1 MIEFIHAIQNQ
12 AFLQNAL
19 ITGLLA
25 SVACGVMG
33 SYVVVRR
40 IVFIS
45 AGISHTVL
53 GGMGIA
59 YYYGYNPIHGAV
71 VSALVA
77 ALIIGFV
84 SMRYHQHED
93 TLIGA
98 LWATG
103 MAVGI
108 LFIYKTPGYNVD
120 LMSYLFG
127 NILMV
132 ERKSV
137 GLLACLD
144 VFIILLVLV
153 FYKRFLA
160 VCFDEE
166 YSQLQGIG
174 VAGTYLLLLC
184 LIALTVV
191 ILIQVVG
198 IILVIALL
206 SLPAATSRYYAR
218 SLGQMM
224 ILASILGAV
233 FTTSGLIVSYE
244 ANLPAGA
251 TMIVIAGSAYLLF
264 TVLKGLT
271 VRFRGGRHKK
281 TYDEISALDSR
292 RQIDELFWHSPKQP
306 NRGRRKQRPGMR

>member
-1 MIEFIHAIQNQ
+1 MFEFMEVLKSYG
-12 AFLQNAL
+12 FMQNAV
-19 ITGLLA
+19 IIGLLA

-33 SYVVVRR
+33 TYVVVKR

-45 AGISHTVL
+45 GGISHTVL

-77 ALIIGFV
+77 AVVIGLV
-84 SMRYHQHED
+84 SLRYHQYED
-93 TLIGA
+93 TIIGA
-98 LWATG
+98 LWAIG

-108 LFIYKTPGYNVD
+108 LFIYKTPGYSID

-132 ERKSV
+132 KKESV
-137 GLLACLD
+137 YLLASLD
-144 VFIILLVLV
+144 ALIVVLV
-153 FYKRFLA
+153 FLFYKRFLA

-174 VAGTYLLLLC
+174 VVTTYLLLLC

-206 SLPAATSRYYAR
+206 TLPAATARYYAR
-218 SLGQMM
+218 SVVQMM
-224 ILASILGAV
+224 ILASVLGAV

-244 ANLPAGA
+244 PNLPAGA
-251 TMIVIAGSAYLLF
+251 TIILIAGIAYLLA
-264 TVLKGLT
+264 TALKGLAL
-271 VRFRGGRHKK
+271 RFHGPR
-281 TYDEISALDSR
+281 D
-292 RQIDELFWHSPKQP
+292 
-306 NRGRRKQRPGMR
+306 

>member
-1 MIEFIHAIQNQ
+1 MLEFFDVLREQS
-12 AFLQNAL
+12 FMQNAV
-19 ITGLLA
+19 IIGLLA

-33 SYVVVRR
+33 TYVVVRR

-45 AGISHTVL
+45 GGISHTVL
-53 GGMGIA
+53 GGMGVA
-59 YYYGYNPIHGAV
+59 YYYGYNPLHGAV

-77 ALIIGFV
+77 ALVIGFV
-84 SMRYHQHED
+84 SLHYHQYED

-98 LWATG
+98 LWAVG
-103 MAVGI
+103 MAVGV

-132 ERKSV
+132 EKESV
-137 GLLACLD
+137 RLLAYLD
-144 VFIILLVLV
+144 ALIIVAVVL

-166 YSQLQGIG
+166 YTQLQGVG
-174 VAGTYLLLLC
+174 VVSTYLLLLC

-206 SLPAATSRYYAR
+206 TLPAATARYYTHN
-218 SLGQMM
+218 LVQMM
-224 ILASILGAV
+224 ILASILGTV
-233 FTTSGLIVSYE
+233 FTTSGLIISYQP
-244 ANLPAGA
+244 NLPAGA
-251 TMIVIAGSAYLLF
+251 TIMVSAGVAYLLA
-264 TVLKGLT
+264 TILKGLAM
-271 VRFRGGRHKK
+271 RFRG
-281 TYDEISALDSR
+281 
-292 RQIDELFWHSPKQP
+292 HSD
-306 NRGRRKQRPGMR
+306 

>member
-1 MIEFIHAIQNQ
+1 MMFEFIEVLKSHG
-12 AFLQNAL
+12 FMQNAV
-19 ITGLLA
+19 IIGLLA

-33 SYVVVRR
+33 TYVVVKR

-45 AGISHTVL
+45 GGISHTVL

-77 ALIIGFV
+77 AVVIGLV
-84 SMRYHQHED
+84 SLRYHQYED
-93 TLIGA
+93 TIIGA
-98 LWATG
+98 LWAIG

-108 LFIYKTPGYNVD
+108 LFIYKTPGYSID

-132 ERKSV
+132 KRESV
-137 GLLACLD
+137 YLLASLD
-144 VFIILLVLV
+144 ALIIVLV
-153 FYKRFLA
+153 FLFYKRFLA

-166 YSQLQGIG
+166 YSRLQGIG
-174 VAGTYLLLLC
+174 VVTTYLLLLC

-206 SLPAATSRYYAR
+206 TLPAATARYYAR
-218 SLGQMM
+218 SVVQMM
-224 ILASILGAV
+224 IFASVLGGV
-233 FTTSGLIVSYE
+233 FTTSGLVISYQPD
-244 ANLPAGA
+244 LPAGA
-251 TMIVIAGSAYLLF
+251 TIILIAGLAYLLA
-264 TVLKGLT
+264 TALKGLAL
-271 VRFRGGRHKK
+271 RFH
-281 TYDEISALDSR
+281 
-292 RQIDELFWHSPKQP
+292 
-306 NRGRRKQRPGMR
+306 GRRD

>member
-1 MIEFIHAIQNQ
+1 MTEFLDVLMNQ
-12 AFLQNAL
+12 SFMQNAV
-19 ITGLLA
+19 IIGLLA
-25 SVACGVMG
+25 SVACGVVG
-33 SYVVVRR
+33 TYVVVRR

-45 AGISHTVL
+45 GGIAHAVL

-71 VSALVA
+71 LSAIFAALV
-77 ALIIGFV
+77 IGFV
-84 SMRYHQHED
+84 SLRYHQHED

-98 LWATG
+98 LWAVG

-132 ERKSV
+132 EEGSLY
-137 GLLACLD
+137 LLAGLD
-144 VFIILLVLV
+144 AVIILSVFL

-174 VAGTYLLLLC
+174 VVSTYLLLLC

-206 SLPAATSRYYAR
+206 TLPAATARHYAR

-224 ILASILGAV
+224 ILASLLGAL
-233 FTTSGLIVSYE
+233 FTTSGLIASYGPD
-244 ANLPAGA
+244 LPAGA
-251 TMIVIAGSAYLLF
+251 TIVVIAGTAYLLA
-264 TVLKGLT
+264 TVLKGLAG
-271 VRFRGGRHKK
+271 RARG
-281 TYDEISALDSR
+281 S
-292 RQIDELFWHSPKQP
+292 
-306 NRGRRKQRPGMR
+306 

>member
-1 MIEFIHAIQNQ
+1 MFEFIEVLKNHG
-12 AFLQNAL
+12 FMQNAV
-19 ITGLLA
+19 IIGLLA

-33 SYVVVRR
+33 TYVVVRR

-45 AGISHTVL
+45 GGISHTVL

-59 YYYGYNPIHGAV
+59 YYYGYDPMHGAV

-77 ALIIGFV
+77 AVVIGLV
-84 SMRYHQHED
+84 SLRYHQYED
-93 TLIGA
+93 TIIGA
-98 LWATG
+98 VWAIG

-132 ERKSV
+132 EKESV
-137 GLLACLD
+137 RLVACLD
-144 VFIILLVLV
+144 AFIILLVVL

-166 YSQLQGIG
+166 YSELQGIG
-174 VAGTYLLLLC
+174 IVSTYLLLLC

-206 SLPAATSRYYAR
+206 TLPAATARYYAR
-218 SLGQMM
+218 SVVQMM
-224 ILASILGAV
+224 ILASVLGAV
-233 FTTSGLIVSYE
+233 LTTSGLIVSYQPD
-244 ANLPAGA
+244 LPAGA
-251 TMIVIAGSAYLLF
+251 TIIVIAGLAYLLA
-264 TVLKGLT
+264 TVLKGLAL
-271 VRFRGGRHKK
+271 RFH
-281 TYDEISALDSR
+281 
-292 RQIDELFWHSPKQP
+292 
-306 NRGRRKQRPGMR
+306 GRRD

>member
-1 MIEFIHAIQNQ
+1 MFEFLNVLINQ
-12 AFLQNAL
+12 GFMQNA
-19 ITGLLA
+19 IIIGLLA

-45 AGISHTVL
+45 GGISHTVL

-59 YYYGYNPIHGAV
+59 YYYGYNPLHGAV
-71 VSALVA
+71 ISALIA
-77 ALIIGFV
+77 ALVIGFV
-84 SMRYHQHED
+84 SLRYNQYED

-98 LWATG
+98 LWSVG

-132 ERKSV
+132 EKESV
-137 GLLACLD
+137 RLLAYLD
-144 VFIILLVLV
+144 GLIILSVLL

-166 YSQLQGIG
+166 YSKLQGVG
-174 VAGTYLLLLC
+174 VVSTYLLLLC

-206 SLPAATSRYYAR
+206 TLPAATARYYSR
-218 SLGQMM
+218 SLVQMM
-224 ILASILGAV
+224 IIASILGAL
-233 FTTSGLIVSYE
+233 FTTSGLIVSYQP
-244 ANLPAGA
+244 NLPAGA
-251 TMIVIAGSAYLLF
+251 TIVVIAGLAYLLS
-264 TVLKGLT
+264 TVIKGLA
-271 VRFRGGRHKK
+271 VRFH
-281 TYDEISALDSR
+281 
-292 RQIDELFWHSPKQP
+292 
-306 NRGRRKQRPGMR
+306 GRRD

>member
-1 MIEFIHAIQNQ
+1 MLEFLDVLINQ
-12 AFLQNAL
+12 SFMQNAIL
-19 ITGLLA
+19 IGLLA
-25 SVACGVMG
+25 SVACGIMG
-33 SYVVVRR
+33 TYVVVRR

-45 AGISHTVL
+45 GGISHAVL

-59 YYYGYNPIHGAV
+59 YYYGHNPIYGAV

-84 SMRYHQHED
+84 SLYYHQHED

-98 LWATG
+98 LWAVG
-103 MAVGI
+103 MAVGL

-120 LMSYLFG
+120 LMSY
-127 NILMV
+127 ILMV
-132 ERKSV
+132 KGESIR
-137 GLLACLD
+137 LLAGLD
-144 VFIILLVLV
+144 ALIILSVVL

-174 VAGTYLLLLC
+174 VVGTYLLLLC

-206 SLPAATSRYYAR
+206 TLPAATARYYAH
-218 SLGQMM
+218 SLVQMM
-224 ILASILGAV
+224 FLASILGAV
-233 FTTSGLIVSYE
+233 FTTSGLAVSYQPD
-244 ANLPAGA
+244 LPAGA
-251 TMIVIAGSAYLLF
+251 TIIVIAGVAYLLA
-264 TVLKGLT
+264 TILKGVAL
-271 VRFRGGRHKK
+271 RFRG
-281 TYDEISALDSR
+281 
-292 RQIDELFWHSPKQP
+292 
-306 NRGRRKQRPGMR
+306 QRD

>member
-1 MIEFIHAIQNQ
+1 MSEFVNVLINQ
-12 AFLQNAL
+12 SFMQNA
-19 ITGLLA
+19 IIIGLLA

-45 AGISHTVL
+45 GGISHTVL

-71 VSALVA
+71 ISALVA
-77 ALIIGFV
+77 ALVIGFV
-84 SMRYHQHED
+84 SVRYDQYED

-98 LWATG
+98 LWAVG

-132 ERKSV
+132 KRESV
-137 GLLACLD
+137 RILAYLD
-144 VFIILLVLV
+144 ALILLSVLL

-166 YSQLQGIG
+166 YSKLQGVG
-174 VAGTYLLLLC
+174 VVSTYLLLLC

-206 SLPAATSRYYAR
+206 TLPAATARYYSR
-218 SLGQMM
+218 SLVQMM
-224 ILASILGAV
+224 VLASVLGAL
-233 FTTSGLIVSYE
+233 FTTSGLIVSYQPD
-244 ANLPAGA
+244 LPAGA
-251 TMIVIAGSAYLLF
+251 TIIVIAGFAFLLATF
-264 TVLKGLT
+264 LKGL
-271 VRFRGGRHKK
+271 
-281 TYDEISALDSR
+281 SR
-292 RQIDELFWHSPKQP
+292 RFHS
-306 NRGRRKQRPGMR
+306 RRN

>member
-1 MIEFIHAIQNQ
+1 M
-12 AFLQNAL
+12 QNAV
-19 ITGLLA
+19 IIGLLA

-33 SYVVVRR
+33 TYVVVRR
-40 IVFIS
+40 IVFVS
-45 AGISHTVL
+45 GGISHTVL

-59 YYYGYNPIHGAV
+59 YYYGFDPIHGAI

-77 ALIIGFV
+77 ALVIGFV
-84 SMRYHQHED
+84 SLRYHQYED

-98 LWATG
+98 LWAIG

-132 ERKSV
+132 ETVSIRV
-137 GLLACLD
+137 LGYLD
-144 VFIILLVLV
+144 AFIILSVIL

-166 YSQLQGIG
+166 YSRLQGIG
-174 VAGTYLLLLC
+174 VVGTYLLLLC

-206 SLPAATSRYYAR
+206 TLPAATARHYAR

-224 ILASILGAV
+224 ILASILGAL
-233 FTTSGLIVSYE
+233 FTTSGLMVSYE
-244 ANLPAGA
+244 PNLPAGA
-251 TMIVIAGSAYLLF
+251 TIIVVAGLAYLF
-264 TVLKGLT
+264 ATAVKGLAL
-271 VRFRGGRHKK
+271 RFHG
-281 TYDEISALDSR
+281 L
-292 RQIDELFWHSPKQP
+292 WH
-306 NRGRRKQRPGMR
+306 

>member
-1 MIEFIHAIQNQ
+1 M
-12 AFLQNAL
+12 QNAVV
-19 ITGLLA
+19 IGLLA

-33 SYVVVRR
+33 TYVVVRR

-45 AGISHTVL
+45 GGISHAVL

-59 YYYGYNPIHGAV
+59 YYYGFSPIHGAV
-71 VSALVA
+71 LSALVA
-77 ALIIGFV
+77 ALVIGFV
-84 SMRYHQHED
+84 GLRYHQYED

-98 LWATG
+98 LWAVG

-132 ERKSV
+132 EKGSV
-137 GLLACLD
+137 YLLACLD
-144 VFIILLVLV
+144 AFIVLSVILL
-153 FYKRFLA
+153 YKRFQA

-174 VAGTYLLLLC
+174 VISTYLLLLC
-184 LIALTVV
+184 LVALTVV

-206 SLPAATSRYYAR
+206 TLPAATARHFVHTLSR
-218 SLGQMM
+218 MM
-224 ILASILGAV
+224 ILACLFGAV
-233 FTTSGLIVSYE
+233 FTTSGLVVSYGPD
-244 ANLPAGA
+244 LPAGA
-251 TMIVIAGSAYLLF
+251 TIIVIAGIAYLLA
-264 TVLKGLT
+264 TVLKGLSY
-271 VRFRGGRHKK
+271 RFR
-281 TYDEISALDSR
+281 R
-292 RQIDELFWHSPKQP
+292 RQD
-306 NRGRRKQRPGMR
+306 

>member
-1 MIEFIHAIQNQ
+1 MFEFFEVLKDQT
-12 AFLQNAL
+12 FLQNAVVA
-19 ITGLLA
+19 GLLA

-33 SYVVVRR
+33 TYVVVRR

-45 AGISHTVL
+45 GGISHAVL

-59 YYYGYNPIHGAV
+59 YYYSYNPLHGAV
-71 VSALVA
+71 IASLIAALV
-77 ALIIGFV
+77 IGFV
-84 SMRYHQHED
+84 SLRYHQYED
-93 TLIGA
+93 TIIGA
-98 LWATG
+98 IWSIG
-103 MAVGI
+103 MAIGI

-132 ERKSV
+132 GTQRLQILGFLDIIIVISV
-137 GLLACLD
+137 
-144 VFIILLVLV
+144 IL

-174 VAGTYLLLLC
+174 VLGTYLLLLC

-198 IILVIALL
+198 LILVIALL
-206 SLPAATSRYYAR
+206 TLPAATSRHYTS

-233 FTTSGLIVSYE
+233 FTTSGLIVSYGLD
-244 ANLPAGA
+244 LPAGA
-251 TMIVIAGSAYLLF
+251 TIIIVAGIVYLLA
-264 TVLKGLT
+264 TSLKGL
-271 VRFRGGRHKK
+271 VARFH
-281 TYDEISALDSR
+281 I
-292 RQIDELFWHSPKQP
+292 
-306 NRGRRKQRPGMR
+306 

>member
-1 MIEFIHAIQNQ
+1 MVFEFMEVLKSYG
-12 AFLQNAL
+12 FMQNAV
-19 ITGLLA
+19 IIGLLA

-33 SYVVVRR
+33 TYVVVKR

-45 AGISHTVL
+45 GGISHTVL

-77 ALIIGFV
+77 AVVIGLV
-84 SMRYHQHED
+84 SLRYHQYED
-93 TLIGA
+93 TIIGA
-98 LWATG
+98 LWAIG

-108 LFIYKTPGYNVD
+108 LFIYKTPGYSID

-132 ERKSV
+132 KKESV
-137 GLLACLD
+137 YLLASLD
-144 VFIILLVLV
+144 ALIVVLV
-153 FYKRFLA
+153 FLFYKRFLA

-166 YSQLQGIG
+166 YSRLQGIG
-174 VAGTYLLLLC
+174 VVTTYLLLLC

-206 SLPAATSRYYAR
+206 TLPAATARYYAR
-218 SLGQMM
+218 SLVQMM
-224 ILASILGAV
+224 FVASVLGAV
-233 FTTSGLIVSYE
+233 FTTSGLIVSYQP
-244 ANLPAGA
+244 NLPAGA
-251 TMIVIAGSAYLLF
+251 TIILIAGLAYLLATAF
-264 TVLKGLT
+264 KGLSL
-271 VRFRGGRHKK
+271 RFHGP
-281 TYDEISALDSR
+281 TD
-292 RQIDELFWHSPKQP
+292 
-306 NRGRRKQRPGMR
+306 

>member
-1 MIEFIHAIQNQ
+1 MFEFLDVLKNHG
-12 AFLQNAL
+12 FMQNAV
-19 ITGLLA
+19 IIGLLA

-33 SYVVVRR
+33 TYVVVRR

-45 AGISHTVL
+45 GGISHAVL

-59 YYYGYNPIHGAV
+59 YFYGYNPIHGAV
-71 VSALVA
+71 ISALA
-77 ALIIGFV
+77 AAVVIGLV
-84 SMRYHQHED
+84 SLRYHQHED
-93 TLIGA
+93 TIIGA
-98 LWATG
+98 LWAVG

-132 ERKSV
+132 ETQSV
-137 GLLACLD
+137 RLLGCLD
-144 VFIILLVLV
+144 ALIIVLV
-153 FYKRFLA
+153 FLFYKRFMA

-166 YSQLQGIG
+166 YSELQGIG
-174 VAGTYLLLLC
+174 VVSTYLLLLC

-206 SLPAATSRYYAR
+206 TLPAATARYFVH

-244 ANLPAGA
+244 PNLPAGA
-251 TMIVIAGSAYLLF
+251 TIIVIAGLAYLLATGF
-264 TVLKGLT
+264 KGLA
-271 VRFRGGRHKK
+271 VRFRGSKDH
-281 TYDEISALDSR
+281 
-292 RQIDELFWHSPKQP
+292 Q
-306 NRGRRKQRPGMR
+306 

>member
-1 MIEFIHAIQNQ
+1 MFEFVDVLIHQG
-12 AFLQNAL
+12 FMQNA
-19 ITGLLA
+19 IVIGLLA
-25 SVACGVMG
+25 SVACGIMG

-45 AGISHTVL
+45 GGISHTVL

-71 VSALVA
+71 VSALIA
-77 ALIIGFV
+77 ALVIGFV
-84 SMRYHQHED
+84 SLRYHQYED

-98 LWATG
+98 LWAVG

-132 ERKSV
+132 ERES
-137 GLLACLD
+137 LR
-144 VFIILLVLV
+144 LLVYLDALIIFSV
-153 FYKRFLA
+153 LLFYKRFLA

-166 YSQLQGIG
+166 YSELQGIG
-174 VAGTYLLLLC
+174 VVTTYLLLLC

-206 SLPAATSRYYAR
+206 TLPAATARYYAH
-218 SLGQMM
+218 SLVHMM
-224 ILASILGAV
+224 ILASVLGAL
-233 FTTSGLIVSYE
+233 FTTSGLIVSYQP
-244 ANLPAGA
+244 NLPAGA
-251 TMIVIAGSAYLLF
+251 TIIVIAGLAYLF
-264 TVLKGLT
+264 ATILKGFT
-271 VRFRGGRHKK
+271 ARFH
-281 TYDEISALDSR
+281 
-292 RQIDELFWHSPKQP
+292 
-306 NRGRRKQRPGMR
+306 GRRD

>member
-1 MIEFIHAIQNQ
+1 MFEFVDVLRNHS
-12 AFLQNAL
+12 FMQNAV
-19 ITGLLA
+19 IIGLLA

-33 SYVVVRR
+33 TYVVVRR

-45 AGISHTVL
+45 GGIAHAVL

-59 YYYGYNPIHGAV
+59 YYYGYNPMHGAV

-77 ALIIGFV
+77 AIVIGFV
-84 SMRYHQHED
+84 SLRYHQYED

-98 LWATG
+98 LWALG

-132 ERKSV
+132 EGENVR
-137 GLLACLD
+137 LLAYLD
-144 VFIILLVLV
+144 ALIILSVLL

-174 VAGTYLLLLC
+174 VVTTYLLLLC

-206 SLPAATSRYYAR
+206 TLPAATARYFAR

-224 ILASILGAV
+224 ILASLLGAV
-233 FTTSGLIVSYE
+233 FTTSGLMVSYQPD
-244 ANLPAGA
+244 LPAGA
-251 TMIVIAGSAYLLF
+251 TIILIAGLAYLLA
-264 TVLKGLT
+264 TASKGL
-271 VRFRGGRHKK
+271 VSRFHGHKK
-281 TYDEISALDSR
+281 R
-292 RQIDELFWHSPKQP
+292 
-306 NRGRRKQRPGMR
+306 

>member
-1 MIEFIHAIQNQ
+1 MSEFIEVLRSQG
-12 AFLQNAL
+12 FMQNAV
-19 ITGLLA
+19 IIGLLA

-33 SYVVVRR
+33 TYVVVKR

-45 AGISHTVL
+45 GGISHTVL

-77 ALIIGFV
+77 AVVIGLV
-84 SMRYHQHED
+84 SLRYHQYED
-93 TLIGA
+93 TIIGA
-98 LWATG
+98 LWAIG

-108 LFIYKTPGYNVD
+108 LFIYKTPGYSID

-132 ERKSV
+132 KKESV
-137 GLLACLD
+137 YLLAYLD
-144 VFIILLVLV
+144 ALIIVLV
-153 FYKRFLA
+153 FLFYKRFLA

-174 VAGTYLLLLC
+174 VATTYLLLLC

-206 SLPAATSRYYAR
+206 TLPAATARYYAR
-218 SLGQMM
+218 SVVQMM
-224 ILASILGAV
+224 MLASVLGAV
-233 FTTSGLIVSYE
+233 FTTSGLIVSYGP
-244 ANLPAGA
+244 NLPAGA
-251 TMIVIAGSAYLLF
+251 TIILIAGSAYLF
-264 TVLKGLT
+264 ATALKGLAL
-271 VRFRGGRHKK
+271 RFR
-281 TYDEISALDSR
+281 ALRD
-292 RQIDELFWHSPKQP
+292 
-306 NRGRRKQRPGMR
+306 

>member
-1 MIEFIHAIQNQ
+1 MFEFMEVLKSYG
-12 AFLQNAL
+12 FMQNAV
-19 ITGLLA
+19 IIGLLA

-33 SYVVVRR
+33 TYVVVKR

-45 AGISHTVL
+45 GGISHTVL

-71 VSALVA
+71 MSALVA
-77 ALIIGFV
+77 AVVIGLV
-84 SMRYHQHED
+84 SLRYHQHED
-93 TLIGA
+93 TIIGA

-108 LFIYKTPGYNVD
+108 LFIYKTPGYSID

-132 ERKSV
+132 KRESV
-137 GLLACLD
+137 YLLASLD
-144 VFIILLVLV
+144 ALIIVLV
-153 FYKRFLA
+153 FLFYKRFLA

-174 VAGTYLLLLC
+174 VVTTYLLLLC

-206 SLPAATSRYYAR
+206 TLPAATARYYAR
-218 SLGQMM
+218 SVVQMM
-224 ILASILGAV
+224 FIASLLGAV
-233 FTTSGLIVSYE
+233 FTTSGLIVSYQP
-244 ANLPAGA
+244 NLPAGA
-251 TMIVIAGSAYLLF
+251 TIILVAGLAYLLA
-264 TVLKGLT
+264 TALKGLAL
-271 VRFRGGRHKK
+271 RFRG
-281 TYDEISALDSR
+281 R
-292 RQIDELFWHSPKQP
+292 RD
-306 NRGRRKQRPGMR
+306 

>member
-1 MIEFIHAIQNQ
+1 MSEFLDVLISQG
-12 AFLQNAL
+12 FMQNA
-19 ITGLLA
+19 IIIGLLA

-45 AGISHTVL
+45 GGISHTVL

-59 YYYGYNPIHGAV
+59 YYYGYNPLHGAV
-71 VSALVA
+71 ISALIA
-77 ALIIGFV
+77 ALVIGFV
-84 SMRYHQHED
+84 SLRYNQYED

-98 LWATG
+98 LWSVG

-132 ERKSV
+132 EKESV
-137 GLLACLD
+137 RLLAYLD
-144 VFIILLVLV
+144 GLIILSVLL

-166 YSQLQGIG
+166 YSKLQGVG
-174 VAGTYLLLLC
+174 VVSTYLLLLC

-206 SLPAATSRYYAR
+206 TLPAATARYYAR
-218 SLGQMM
+218 SLVQMM
-224 ILASILGAV
+224 IIASILGAL
-233 FTTSGLIVSYE
+233 FTTSGLIVSYQP
-244 ANLPAGA
+244 NLPAGA
-251 TMIVIAGSAYLLF
+251 TIVVIAGLAYLLA
-264 TVLKGLT
+264 TVIKGLA
-271 VRFRGGRHKK
+271 VRFHGLR
-281 TYDEISALDSR
+281 D
-292 RQIDELFWHSPKQP
+292 
-306 NRGRRKQRPGMR
+306 

>member
-1 MIEFIHAIQNQ
+1 MSEFLDVLISQG
-12 AFLQNAL
+12 FMQNA
-19 ITGLLA
+19 IIIGLLA

-45 AGISHTVL
+45 GGISHTVL

-59 YYYGYNPIHGAV
+59 YYYGYNPLHGAV
-71 VSALVA
+71 ISALIA
-77 ALIIGFV
+77 ALVIGFV
-84 SMRYHQHED
+84 SLRYNQYED

-98 LWATG
+98 LWSVG

-132 ERKSV
+132 EKESV
-137 GLLACLD
+137 RLLAYLD
-144 VFIILLVLV
+144 GLIILSVLL

-166 YSQLQGIG
+166 YSKLQGVG
-174 VAGTYLLLLC
+174 VVSTYLLLLC

-206 SLPAATSRYYAR
+206 TLPAATARYYAR
-218 SLGQMM
+218 SLVQMM
-224 ILASILGAV
+224 IIASILGAL

-244 ANLPAGA
+244 PNLPAGA
-251 TMIVIAGSAYLLF
+251 TIVVIAGLAYLLA
-264 TVLKGLT
+264 TVIKGLA
-271 VRFRGGRHKK
+271 VRFH
-281 TYDEISALDSR
+281 
-292 RQIDELFWHSPKQP
+292 
-306 NRGRRKQRPGMR
+306 GRRD

>member
-1 MIEFIHAIQNQ
+1 MFEFFDVLKNDW
-12 AFLQNAL
+12 FMQNAV
-19 ITGLLA
+19 IIGLLA

-33 SYVVVRR
+33 TYVVVKR
-40 IVFIS
+40 IVFVS
-45 AGISHTVL
+45 GGISHAVL

-59 YYYGYNPIHGAV
+59 YYYGLDPIHGAV
-71 VSALVA
+71 VAALVA
-77 ALIIGFV
+77 ALVIGSV
-84 SMRYHQHED
+84 SLRYHQYED

-98 LWATG
+98 LWAIG

-132 ERKSV
+132 KAESIRV
-137 GLLACLD
+137 LGYLD
-144 VFIILLVLV
+144 ALIILSVIL

-160 VCFDEE
+160 VCFDDE

-174 VAGTYLLLLC
+174 IVGTYLMLLC
-184 LIALTVV
+184 LIALTIV

-206 SLPAATSRYYAR
+206 TLPAATARHYAG
-218 SLGQMM
+218 SLSQMM

-233 FTTSGLIVSYE
+233 FTTSGLIVSYGPD
-244 ANLPAGA
+244 LPAGA
-251 TMIVIAGSAYLLF
+251 TIIVIAGLAYLLA
-264 TVLKGLT
+264 TALKGLAL
-271 VRFRGGRHKK
+271 RFHG
-281 TYDEISALDSR
+281 
-292 RQIDELFWHSPKQP
+292 P
-306 NRGRRKQRPGMR
+306 

>member
-1 MIEFIHAIQNQ
+1 M
-12 AFLQNAL
+12 QNA
-19 ITGLLA
+19 IIIGLLA
-25 SVACGVMG
+25 SIACGVMG

-45 AGISHTVL
+45 GGISHTVL

-59 YYYGYNPIHGAV
+59 YYYGYNPINGAV
-71 VSALVA
+71 VSAIVA

-84 SMRYHQHED
+84 SVRYHEYED

-98 LWATG
+98 LWAIG
-103 MAVGI
+103 MAVGV

-132 ERKSV
+132 EKESV
-137 GLLACLD
+137 RLLVYLDCL
-144 VFIILLVLV
+144 IILAVLL

-166 YSQLQGIG
+166 YSQLQGVG
-174 VAGTYLLLLC
+174 VVSTYLLLLC

-206 SLPAATSRYYAR
+206 TLPAATARYFAR
-218 SLGQMM
+218 NLVQMM
-224 ILASILGAV
+224 ILASVLGAL
-233 FTTSGLIVSYE
+233 FTTSGLIVSYQP
-244 ANLPAGA
+244 NLPAGA
-251 TMIVIAGSAYLLF
+251 TIIVIAGLAYLLA
-264 TVLKGLT
+264 TLLKGLA
-271 VRFRGGRHKK
+271 VRVH
-281 TYDEISALDSR
+281 
-292 RQIDELFWHSPKQP
+292 
-306 NRGRRKQRPGMR
+306 GRRSSEY

>member
-1 MIEFIHAIQNQ
+1 MFEFLEVLKNQ
-12 AFLQNAL
+12 SFMQNAV
-19 ITGLLA
+19 IIGLLA
-25 SVACGVMG
+25 SVACGVIG
-33 SYVVVRR
+33 TYVVVKR

-59 YYYGYNPIHGAV
+59 YYYGYDPIHGAV
-71 VSALVA
+71 VSALIA
-77 ALIIGFV
+77 ALVIGFA
-84 SMRYHQHED
+84 SLRFHQHED

-98 LWATG
+98 LWAVG

-108 LFIYKTPGYNVD
+108 LFIYKTPGYNID

-132 ERKSV
+132 ERESV
-137 GLLACLD
+137 RLLGYLD
-144 VFIILLVLV
+144 ALIILLVLL

-206 SLPAATSRYYAR
+206 VLPAATARYYAR

-224 ILASILGAV
+224 ILASLLGAV

-244 ANLPAGA
+244 PNLPAGA
-251 TMIVIAGSAYLLF
+251 TIIVIAGLAYLLS
-264 TVLKGLT
+264 TALKGLAL
-271 VRFRGGRHKK
+271 RFHGHRDK
-281 TYDEISALDSR
+281 SR
-292 RQIDELFWHSPKQP
+292 
-306 NRGRRKQRPGMR
+306 